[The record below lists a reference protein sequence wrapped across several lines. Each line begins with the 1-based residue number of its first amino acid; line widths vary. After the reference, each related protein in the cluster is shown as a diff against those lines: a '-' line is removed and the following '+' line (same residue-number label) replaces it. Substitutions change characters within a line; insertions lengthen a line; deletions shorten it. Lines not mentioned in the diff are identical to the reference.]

1 MSEPKQGQAVG
12 TAAGGIGSIG
22 SVGEFY
28 AHALAI
34 EREASTRY
42 LEFAEHMADE
52 GNDHVA
58 TLFRSLAKF
67 EAEHVHQLL
76 EATRQMELPEIA
88 PGQYA
93 WLDQGAPETAAHDLL
108 FRLMTPHDA
117 LEIAL
122 AAERRAQRFFDQV
135 YETATDDELRELALD
150 MAREE
155 ADHVDWVERALKA
168 NPDPHI
174 DWSRVLEE
182 RGAR

>member
-1 MSEPKQGQAVG
+1 MSATQKGPSGQAVR
-12 TAAGGIGSIG
+12 
-22 SVGEFY
+22 SVNELY

-34 EREASTRY
+34 EREATARY

-58 TLFRSLAKF
+58 MLFRSLAKF
-67 EAEHVHQLL
+67 EAEHVEQLL
-76 EATRQMELPEIA
+76 EATREMALPEIS

-108 FRLMTPHDA
+108 FRMMTPHDA

-122 AAERRAQRFFDQV
+122 AAERRAQRFFDDV
-135 YETATDDELRELALD
+135 YETASDEGLRELALD

-155 ADHVDWVERALKA
+155 ADHVDWVERALA
-168 NPDPHI
+168 SNPDPHI
-174 DWSRVLEE
+174 DWERVLDE
-182 RGAR
+182 RRSDGAG